1 MIAQTIK
8 LVRQYESENI
18 VGSRLITIAAVTNQ
32 NRLDERM
39 ALPIATAG
47 GSVVAGLDIF
57 FAFLGDKAG
66 GPHSERDQEQGK
78 DDNVNQAGI
87 EKLRGVALDQPDD

>member
-1 MIAQTIK
+1 MGN
-8 LVRQYESENI
+8 RP
-18 VGSRLITIAAVTNQ
+18 ITIAAMMNQ

-39 ALPIATAG
+39 ALPIPMAG

-66 GPHSERDQEQGK
+66 GPHGEREQE
-78 DDNVNQAGI
+78 
-87 EKLRGVALDQPDD
+87 

>member
-1 MIAQTIK
+1 M
-8 LVRQYESENI
+8 
-18 VGSRLITIAAVTNQ
+18 TNQ

-39 ALPIATAG
+39 ALPIPTAG

-66 GPHSERDQEQGK
+66 GPHGEREQE
-78 DDNVNQAGI
+78 
-87 EKLRGVALDQPDD
+87 